1 MSLVLDS
8 SLLLPPTTV
17 DPSIELTMHKPT
29 HGALLR
35 SLVRW
40 QRVWA

>member
-17 DPSIELTMHKPT
+17 DPSIELTMQRPT

-35 SLVRW
+35 WLRG
-40 QRVWA
+40 WA